1 MASSWKSLCR
11 GTRSEKMPRERST
24 SRSRPRF
31 SANQHRISVPLS
43 APAGKLAALEGVE
56 HQVHLPTD
64 ALADGVHDG
73 DLALE
78 RRRLPAVN
86 FVGGIAHFQALLR
99 EVNVYFWIAQAPWL
113 MVAQVGTVVAG
124 TLLGHRDDGSAA
136 HRGTRCGHTAHRAL
150 CGGRWGTGGP
160 TATASPFQIM
170 SRRRLVESGEFI
182 I

>member
-31 SANQHRISVPLS
+31 SANQHCISVPLS

-86 FVGGIAHFQALLR
+86 FVGGIAHFQALPESAPVTPILLWR
-99 EVNVYFWIAQAPWL
+99 RIAWRRRC
-113 MVAQVGTVVAG
+113 M
-124 TLLGHRDDGSAA
+124 TLLG
-136 HRGTRCGHTAHRAL
+136 L
-150 CGGRWGTGGP
+150 
-160 TATASPFQIM
+160 
-170 SRRRLVESGEFI
+170 
-182 I
+182 